1 MQPLSPIM
9 AQSPCV
15 DICRMDPSRDVCAG
29 CWRTLDE
36 IARWSEMTE
45 AEQVAVL
52 AAVARR
58 REVEKLPK

>member
-1 MQPLSPIM
+1 ME
-9 AQSPCV
+9 
-15 DICRMDPSRDVCAG
+15 PSRDVCAG

-36 IARWSEMTE
+36 IASWSEMTE

-58 REVEKLPK
+58 REVEKFPK